1 MTKLTHI
8 SLRNTELMTS
18 FGRVAVDGKGVVD
31 SSNLSKDALE
41 KLGAL
46 EGFSLSG
53 KSKGEEK
60 PEEKENKQQ
69 ETEEQEEAK
78 SEEEEEVEQKKDKKN
93 KKNKKKD

>member
-1 MTKLTHI
+1 MAKLTHV
-8 SLRNTELMTS
+8 SLRNTELVTS
-18 FGRVAVDGKGVVD
+18 FGRVTVDDKGVVD

-78 SEEEEEVEQKKDKKN
+78 SEEEVEQKKDKKN

>member
-1 MTKLTHI
+1 MNKLTHV
-8 SLRNTELMTS
+8 SLRNTELVTS
-18 FGRVAVDGKGVVD
+18 FGRVAVDDKGVVD

-53 KSKGEEK
+53 KSKGDEK

-69 ETEEQEEAK
+69 ETEEQEEVK
-78 SEEEEEVEQKKDKKN
+78 SDEEVEQKKDKKN

>member
-1 MTKLTHI
+1 MAKLTHI

-78 SEEEEEVEQKKDKKN
+78 SEEEVEQKKDKKN